1 MIQRAIQLY
10 SARMDDECEVDVSAD
25 ESGSSKTDKSI
36 DEGHCN
42 RESNSVAFHSPHIP
56 FTTELRQRTL
66 PRCIRIDGI
75 LKWTAKRFNVNFC
88 HQSEIFLH
96 FNPRFDEKRSVI
108 VLNSTK
114 CGKWQTEERHY
125 EMPFKRAH
133 YFSMHLILTM
143 NAAVIFVDKKFV
155 CSFKWRDSAELIDHL
170 NIMGDVELNLVVPF
184 TRFP

>member
-96 FNPRFDEKRSVI
+96 FNPRFD
-108 VLNSTK
+108 
-114 CGKWQTEERHY
+114 
-125 EMPFKRAH
+125 
-133 YFSMHLILTM
+133 
-143 NAAVIFVDKKFV
+143 IFVDKKFV